1 MIYSEIIAKKQQGK
15 KQFAVL
21 IDPDKQSIS
30 GLSSFIEEALIAQVD
45 YFFVGGSLLV
55 SDKLDSCI
63 RSIKEICNVPVII
76 FPGSPL
82 QVSRFADAILF
93 ISLISGRN
101 AEALI
106 GQHVVAAPYIKR
118 ANLETLPTGYILVDA
133 GKPTTVSYMSNSLP
147 IPNDK
152 PEIAVCTAMAGE
164 MLGLKL
170 IYLDAGSGAENPVP
184 IEMLTEVSK
193 NIRVPLI
200 AGGGIRSGKSAYES
214 FKAGAD
220 LLVIG
225 NAIEKNAALIRE
237 ISDASK
243 SASHTL
249 KEVE

>member
-1 MIYSEIIAKKQQGK
+1 MIYSEIIAKKQKGK
-15 KQFAVL
+15 KQFAIL
-21 IDPDKQSIS
+21 IDPDKQSNS
-30 GLSSFIEEALIAQVD
+30 DLSSLIEEALLAQVD
-45 YFFVGGSLLV
+45 YFYVGGSLLV

-118 ANLETLPTGYILVDA
+118 ANLETLPTGYILIDT

-170 IYLDAGSGAENPVP
+170 IYLDAGSGAAQPVP
-184 IEMLTEVSK
+184 LEMLSEVSK

-200 AGGGIRSGKSAYES
+200 AGGGIRSGKEAYES
-214 FKAGAD
+214 YCAGAD
-220 LLVIG
+220 ILVVG
-225 NAIEKNAALIRE
+225 NAIEKKPSLIKE
-237 ISDASK
+237 ISDAAK
-243 SASHTL
+243 KASHTL